1 MDLTKLDIER
11 FLNANDVVWLKVH
24 PNITRHCVGT
34 CCPFC
39 EDDSFHLGIFKS
51 GKNFSCW
58 KCGTT
63 GSLFDLMS
71 ALIGMSWSAFVA
83 EVNRHSEQVLVSD
96 GVKAIRDLI
105 NGRALVAEE
114 ERLTYDT
121 LPPKC
126 LSVSSPLAQEEFL
139 FCKFMKDR
147 NIPLDS
153 FIERGC
159 VLGMMGELAHRLI
172 FPIYENKKMV
182 GYQGRALRDDLKP
195 KYLFP
200 DHFHT
205 TEYLYNADSGLLNGR
220 LILVE
225 GAFDTW
231 RMGDGTWATFSAHM
245 SSQQRVKIMKA
256 APQQLV
262 FAWDSDAYNYALKE
276 ARYWVPFVPEVKV
289 LRLPEGHDPDS
300 LGSETVYQLMES
312 TEPLS

>member
-1 MDLTKLDIER
+1 MDLTKLDIEA
-11 FLNANDVVWLKVH
+11 FLNANDVVWLKLH
-24 PNITRHCVGT
+24 PNITRHCVGV

-39 EDDSFHLGIFKS
+39 EDDDFHLGIFKS

-71 ALIGMSWSAFVA
+71 ALIGMTWTAFVA
-83 EVNRHSEQVLVSD
+83 EANRHSEQALASD
-96 GVKAIRDLI
+96 GVKAIRGI
-105 NGRALVAEE
+105 ISGTASVAEE
-114 ERLTYDT
+114 ERQTYDS
-121 LPPKC
+121 LPPGC

-139 FCKFMKDR
+139 FIEFMKER
-147 NIPLDS
+147 NITLDS

-159 VLGMMGELAHRLI
+159 VLGIVGELAHRLI
-172 FPIYENKKMV
+172 YPIYADKKMV
-182 GYQGRALRDDLKP
+182 GYQGRALRDGLNP
-195 KYLFP
+195 KYVFP
-200 DHFHT
+200 DDFHT
-205 TEYLYNADSGLLNGR
+205 TEYLYNADSGLVNGR

-245 SSQQRVKIMKA
+245 SSQQRLKISKA
-256 APQQLV
+256 TPSCLV
-262 FAWDSDAYNYALKE
+262 FAWDSDAYAKALEE

-289 LRLPEGHDPDS
+289 LRLPEGQDPDS
-300 LGSETVYQLMES
+300 LGRDTVYQLMEG